1 MKTRKISSDP
11 KKEKVSPLPSAP
23 IEDHGEAP
31 PPLAVRSRQHVYRVG
46 GLRIPV
52 KNPDLIQGL
61 RSRFARKYKEILR
74 KTARVKKPEEQFDPD
89 VIEPP
94 IHHGPRVLRRS
105 LPPSREGRSFDPDRD
120 VEDEKDDK

>member
-1 MKTRKISSDP
+1 M
-11 KKEKVSPLPSAP
+11 
-23 IEDHGEAP
+23 
-31 PPLAVRSRQHVYRVG
+31 
-46 GLRIPV
+46 

-120 VEDEKDDK
+120 VEDERDDK